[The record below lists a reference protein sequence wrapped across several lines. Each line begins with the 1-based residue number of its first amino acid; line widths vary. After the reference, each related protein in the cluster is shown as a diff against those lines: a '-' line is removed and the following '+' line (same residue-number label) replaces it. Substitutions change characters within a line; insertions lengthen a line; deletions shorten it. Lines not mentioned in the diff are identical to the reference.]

1 MAQSGQPPLVGIK
14 VLDLS
19 RIIAGPLC
27 CQQMADMGADL
38 ILVDPPRG
46 DPSRDYPPFLANKP
60 GANRSLYWWHYHT
73 SKRAMVLDLED
84 PDGAKTFRKLIATT
98 DVLIEAEPRDR
109 LANLQLDYA
118 NLSEIN
124 PDLIHIAV
132 TTHARNGPHYHGLI
146 RTSLEL
152 RLRRPLTPAYSRSVT
167 GLSDSVSLRLHVGTD
182 RPTPSRRI
190 GGRAVH

>member
-1 MAQSGQPPLVGIK
+1 MTALSGLRV
-14 VLDLS
+14 VELANE
-19 RIIAGPLC
+19 RIAFAGKL
-27 CQQMADMGADL
+27 MADMGADL
-38 ILVDPPRG
+38 ILVEPPGG
-46 DPSRDYPPFLANKP
+46 DPSRGYPPFLDNKP
-60 GANRSLYWWHYHT
+60 GPNRSLYWWHYHT

-118 NLSEIN
+118 NLSEIK
-124 PDLIHIAV
+124 PDLIHI
-132 TTHARNGPHYHGLI
+132 ARNGPHYHGHI

-152 RLRRPLTPAYSRSVT
+152 RLRRPLTPADSRSVT

-190 GGRAVH
+190 GRRAVH